1 MKHNFLTYIFLCVL
15 LLCTASCK
23 DELLYGGGI
32 IGEGESVISGTV
44 KFKPLMPAL
53 NGSTRT
59 PGDAIKDIN
68 SLCVLLYDVEGKLV
82 KKYPLIEAKAG
93 SIPKEGEYVLSE
105 EERTDH
111 KTESIG
117 GENKDLPPAESKTP
131 HADFKLT
138 VPFGYYY
145 IYAVANMDDLSEY
158 EEAIKT
164 KEGLKSISLK
174 WNVANIAANKQ
185 MFGFFSEASTEAD
198 APLLTINKG
207 GMVLHAWIRR
217 AASKITIAY
226 DGSKLE
232 EGIFVYL
239 KSVTI
244 RDIPSVCL
252 LGDTNIIQKV
262 EDLVTVGESIDYAKG
277 ATEYNEFW
285 KARITKGKPYYYS
298 GCEVALTKD
307 EYEKKGGKKAAHA
320 EDLTS
325 LFFYENM
332 QGNGKDKRQDKE
344 GDGVL
349 DAPGFEDDETYSLKD
364 DKPYGTYIEV
374 EGYYHS
380 IHPERPGSGKIK
392 FRFMLGKDVETDY
405 NAERNHHYKLT
416 LVFNRFA
423 NDADWHIEYKEEV
436 PSIQAPVPYYISYL
450 YNHSA
455 TMPVKVNVREG
466 YRLKSFEAK
475 IDSNAWA
482 SYKPDPALEYFKQ
495 MDPDATPTAQ
505 KNVWNGF
512 LSLRKTK
519 MTVIEETDN
528 SGKKWTNQTY
538 YEEHQRGSRV
548 YYKDGELNTVDNI
561 ATDGTYTMKYDQ
573 DKNVYIFNL
582 PIYTRAKQMIPVTG
596 YTGNNPYVAYQ
607 RKAVI
612 KFTAVMEKVGDP
624 NDTETVEGKST
635 VIQVRRVVNPKGVW
649 REYNSTTPFHV
660 VLKRLPKESSDSFET
675 FTSEGAWKA
684 YVVRGPKNFVT
695 LDGGSDTIKG
705 STGTPID
712 FTIGFNGEIK
722 ETESRCAIV
731 RVEYHNYSCVH
742 LIFVRQGKAPMAL
755 ISNGRKWH
763 ACNMRTQNKEGQCPL
778 DEGSLFR
785 FGNWKEPLDA
795 VNNSFNNFNS
805 EGWKEY
811 VIAGD
816 INNKKKWIDIAADT
830 YQGNFES
837 GTVDGKTVVV
847 ASLQDY
853 EVLWNND
860 DIEQAY
866 GVLYGNEA
874 TETLSKTEEV
884 YGYIYSKHQ
893 KKGDTGA
900 GYGMRGTFVYN
911 TSEDDT
917 YGGRNLFFPI
927 GVAGHGHRKHR
938 DRKDSWESA
947 VLRYAAGRTEAMP
960 ASEAK
965 DRPLLFDLYRRP
977 GAIYWLDKNA
987 NLTRNGTVYK
997 DVIAWDFNYFTLDF
1011 NYMPANNVFKKELG
1025 EPDEPD
1031 AKSRTNH
1038 SDACFIRCVEDP

>member
-1 MKHNFLTYIFLCVL
+1 MKRNFLTYIFLCIL
-15 LLCTASCK
+15 LLGASSCK
-23 DELLYGGGI
+23 DDLLYGGGI

-44 KFKPLMPAL
+44 KFKPLTPAL
-53 NGSTRT
+53 NGTTRT
-59 PGDAIKDIN
+59 PGNAIKSID

-82 KKYPLIEAKAG
+82 KKYPLKRASTG
-93 SIPKEGEYVLSE
+93 TPNEGEYVLSE
-105 EERTDH
+105 EDRTEH

-117 GENKDLPPAESKTP
+117 DEDKNLPPAESETP
-131 HADFKLT
+131 HAEFKLT
-138 VPFGYYY
+138 VPFGRYY
-145 IYAVANMDDLSEY
+145 IYAVANMDGLSGH
-158 EEAIKT
+158 EEAIQT
-164 KEGLKSISLK
+164 KEGLKSISLT
-174 WNVANIAANKQ
+174 WNTENIAANNQ

-207 GMVLHAWIRR
+207 TTSLHAWIRR

-226 DGSKLE
+226 DGSRLE

-252 LGDTNIIQKV
+252 LGAENKIERK
-262 EDLVTVGESIDYAKG
+262 EDLLEKGEFIDYSEEG
-277 ATEYNEFW
+277 VTEYNELW
-285 KARITKGKPYYYS
+285 KARITKGRPYYYT
-298 GCEVALTKD
+298 GCDAALTED
-307 EYEKKGGKKAAHA
+307 EYREKGGKKAAHA

-332 QGNGKDKRQDKE
+332 QGEGKDKQQDKE

-349 DAPGFEDDETYSLKD
+349 DAPGFEGDEKYCLKD
-364 DKPYGTYIEV
+364 GKPYGTYIEV

-392 FRFMLGKDVETDY
+392 YRFMLGKNITTDY

-423 NDADWHIEYKEEV
+423 NDADWHIEYKEQV

-466 YRLKSFEAK
+466 YRLKSFEAE

-482 SYKPDPALEYFKQ
+482 PYKPDPGLVYFEQ
-495 MDPDATPTAQ
+495 MDPDATPGAHLNQ
-505 KNVWNGF
+505 WNGF

-519 MTVIEETDN
+519 ATVINELDN
-528 SGKKWTNQTY
+528 ENYYRTHNRGNRTY
-538 YEEHQRGSRV
+538 YT
-548 YYKDGELNTVDNI
+548 DGKLNATDSN
-561 ATDGTYTMKYDQ
+561 ATDGTYTVKHDP

-582 PIYTRAKQMIPVTG
+582 PIYTRAKQMAPRTG

-612 KFTAVMEKVGDP
+612 KFTAVMEKVDNPGE
-624 NDTETVEGKST
+624 TENVEGRST
-635 VIQVRRVVNPKGVW
+635 IIQVRRVVNPKGVW
-649 REYNSTTPFHV
+649 REHNSTTPFHV
-660 VLKRLPKESSDSFET
+660 VLKRLPKESSNSFET

-695 LDGGSDTIKG
+695 LNGRSDTIKG

-712 FTIGFNGEIK
+712 FTIGFQGTIL

-755 ISNGRKWH
+755 IEGGRKWH
-763 ACNMRTQNKEGQCPL
+763 ACNMRTKTEEGQCPL

-785 FGNWKEPLDA
+785 FGNWDEPLDA
-795 VNNSFNNFNS
+795 TNNDFNNFNS

-811 VIAGD
+811 VIAGG
-816 INNKKKWIDIAADT
+816 INKKKWENIAAAD
-830 YQGNFES
+830 YKGSFIPIKMSEKQ
-837 GTVDGKTVVV
+837 VHV
-847 ASLQDY
+847 ASYNDY
-853 EVLWNND
+853 EALWQAD
-860 DIEQAY
+860 DIEQGY
-866 GVLYGNEA
+866 GVLYGNDA
-874 TETLSKTEEV
+874 TKTLSAIDEV
-884 YGYIYSKHQ
+884 YGYRYDKHTPA
-893 KKGDTGA
+893 DDRGA

-911 TSEDDT
+911 TSEGE

-938 DRKDSWESA
+938 DKPDSWESA
-947 VLRYAAGRTEAMP
+947 VLRYSTGRTEPMP
-960 ASEAK
+960 PNEAK
-965 DRPLLFDLYRRP
+965 DKPLLYDLYRRP
-977 GAIYWLDKNA
+977 GAIYWLESNKAKGDREGA
-987 NLTRNGTVYK
+987 E

-1011 NYMPANNVFKKELG
+1011 NHMSANNVFKKEQG
-1025 EPDEPD
+1025 EPNEPG
-1031 AKSRTNH
+1031 AKNLKDH
-1038 SDACFIRCVEDP
+1038 SDACFIRCVEEP

>member
-1 MKHNFLTYIFLCVL
+1 MKRNFLTYIFLCIL
-15 LLCTASCK
+15 LLGASSCK
-23 DELLYGGGI
+23 DDLLYGGGI

-44 KFKPLMPAL
+44 KFKPLTPAL
-53 NGSTRT
+53 NGTTRT
-59 PGDAIKDIN
+59 PGNAIKSIN

-82 KKYPLIEAKAG
+82 KKYPLKRASTGTPNER
-93 SIPKEGEYVLSE
+93 EYVLSE

-117 GENKDLPPAESKTP
+117 DEDKDFPPAESKTP
-131 HADFKLT
+131 HAEFKLT
-138 VPFGYYY
+138 VPFGRYY
-145 IYAVANMDDLSEY
+145 IYVVANMDDLSGH
-158 EEAIKT
+158 EEAIQT
-164 KEGLKSISLK
+164 KEGLKNISLT
-174 WNVANIAANKQ
+174 WNAGDIAANNQ

-207 GMVLHAWIRR
+207 TTSLHAWIRR

-252 LGDTNIIQKV
+252 LGAENKIERE
-262 EDLVTVGESIDYAKG
+262 EDLLEKGEFIDYSEEG
-277 ATEYNEFW
+277 VTEYNELW
-285 KARITKGKPYYYS
+285 KARITKGRPYYYS
-298 GCEVALTKD
+298 GCDAALTED
-307 EYEKKGGKKAAHA
+307 EYWEKGGKKAAHA

-325 LFFYENM
+325 LLFYENK
-332 QGNGKDKRQDKE
+332 QGKGKDKQQDKE

-349 DAPGFEDDETYSLKD
+349 DAPGFEGDEKYCLKD
-364 DKPYGTYIEV
+364 GKPYGTYIEV

-392 FRFMLGKDVETDY
+392 YRFMLGKNVTTDY

-466 YRLKSFEAK
+466 YRLKSFEAE

-482 SYKPDPALEYFKQ
+482 PYKPDPGLEYFKQ
-495 MDPDATPTAQ
+495 MDPDATPDAPLNQ
-505 KNVWNGF
+505 WNGF

-519 MTVIEETDN
+519 ATVIKEKDEN
-528 SGKKWTNQTY
+528 GKTWTNETY
-538 YEEHQRGSRV
+538 YKEHKRGNRT
-548 YYKDGELNTVDNI
+548 YYNNGELNKEDNI
-561 ATDGTYTMKYDQ
+561 DNDGTYTMKYDP
-573 DKNVYIFNL
+573 DKNEYIFNL
-582 PIYTRAKQMIPVTG
+582 PIYTRAKQMLPSTG

-612 KFTAVMEKVGDP
+612 KFTAVMEKMDDP
-624 NDTETVEGKST
+624 GTTETVVGRST

-660 VLKRLPKESSDSFET
+660 VLKRLPKESSNSFET

-695 LDGGSDTIKG
+695 LNGSSDTIRGNTG
-705 STGTPID
+705 SPID
-712 FTIGFNGEIK
+712 FTIGFQGIIPK
-722 ETESRCAIV
+722 TESRCAIV

-755 ISNGRKWH
+755 IGGGRKWH
-763 ACNMRTQNKEGQCPL
+763 ACNMRTEKEEGQCPL

-795 VNNSFNNFNS
+795 VNNSFNNFNN

-816 INNKKKWIDIAADT
+816 INKKKWENIAAADYKGSFT
-830 YQGNFES
+830 PTEVS
-837 GTVDGKTVVV
+837 GKQVHV
-847 ASLQDY
+847 ASYNDY
-853 EVLWNND
+853 EALWQAD
-860 DIEQAY
+860 DIEQGY
-866 GVLYGNEA
+866 GVLYGNDA
-874 TETLSKTEEV
+874 TETLSAIDEV
-884 YGYIYSKHQ
+884 YGYRYDKHTSA
-893 KKGDTGA
+893 GDRGA

-911 TSEDDT
+911 TSEGE

-938 DRKDSWESA
+938 DENGGWQSA
-947 VLRYAAGRTEAMP
+947 VLRYSAGRTEVMP
-960 ASEAK
+960 FDVAK
-965 DRPLLFDLYRRP
+965 DKPLLYDLYRRF
-977 GAIYWLDKNA
+977 GAIYWLASNQSKA
-987 NLTRNGTVYK
+987 NRDGYENIL
-997 DVIAWDFNYFTLDF
+997 AWDFNYFTLDF
-1011 NYMPANNVFKKELG
+1011 NLMPANNIFKKEADGVYG
-1025 EPDEPD
+1025 EEG
-1031 AKSRTNH
+1031 AKGKINH
-1038 SDACFIRCVEDP
+1038 SDACFIRCVEEP